1 MYNPIEDRR
10 SIRSF
15 STRDVPD
22 EVVRALIAAGTK
34 APSSKNRQPWRF
46 VVVKGA
52 AKQQMLDAFADGL
65 RREERQPLL
74 PGSKQ
79 HLAGARYTHAI
90 MKQAPVTVFV
100 MNTLGCDLYQSR
112 SPEEKLYDLANV
124 QSVGAAIQNILL
136 AAAEAGLGSLWI
148 CDIFFAYEELRGWL
162 QTDGELVAAIAL
174 GYPLESPNPRP
185 RKPLDDVIE
194 WRE

>member
-15 STRDVPD
+15 SDRDVPD
-22 EVVRALIAAGTK
+22 ETIRALIAAGTK

-46 VVVKGA
+46 TVVRGA
-52 AKQQMLDAFADGL
+52 AKQGMLDAFAEGL
-65 RREERQPLL
+65 QREERQPLL

-100 MNTLGCDLYQSR
+100 LNTLGQDLYQNR
-112 SPEEKLYDLANV
+112 SPEEKMYDLANV

-136 AAAEAGLGSLWI
+136 AATNRGLAASGSATSFLPMRSCAAGCRRTGSWLPP
-148 CDIFFAYEELRGWL
+148 LRW
-162 QTDGELVAAIAL
+162 AI
-174 GYPLESPNPRP
+174 RW
-185 RKPLDDVIE
+185 KPPTHGRAKS
-194 WRE
+194 WTM